1 MDNFNVFPVDRL
13 RFEYEKRERELS
25 RLQMELSDLKREEA
39 QINNDWEEASSQLVT
54 SADYR
59 NFDAGGF
66 QSGLQHISNQKSDV
80 YGRMKELEAEM
91 KAIEQALN
99 AKWK

>member
-1 MDNFNVFPVDRL
+1 VDNFSDFPVDRL

-39 QINNDWEEASSQLVT
+39 QINDDWNEASSNL
-54 SADYR
+54 SSGADYR
-59 NFDAGGF
+59 NFDAGGY
-66 QSGLQHISNQKSDV
+66 QSGLTHVSNQISDLH
-80 YGRMKELEAEM
+80 GRMNELRTEM
-91 KAIEQALN
+91 STIEQALN

>member
-1 MDNFNVFPVDRL
+1 MDNFSDFPVDRL

-25 RLQMELSDLKREEA
+25 RLQMELSDLRREEA
-39 QINNDWEEASSQLVT
+39 QINNDWEEASSNLRS

-59 NFDAGGF
+59 NFDAGGY
-66 QSGLQHISNQKSDV
+66 QSGLQHVSNQMSDV
-80 YGRMKELEAEM
+80 YGRMNELKAEM
-91 KAIEQALN
+91 SAIEQALN